1 MGHLFISYSKRDI
14 EFARRLRSA
23 LQDRGFA
30 VWMDEA
36 KLVPSE
42 RWWPTIEQNILSASG
57 FIVIMSPNSRRSRW
71 VEREILV
78 AEREDVDKP
87 IFPVLLAGDGWSRL
101 ADLQYEDMT
110 RGLALRPEFIA
121 ELQRVAPPSGQPPPP
136 QIPVEPIPTPTG
148 SGRSLPLIVA
158 LFALIIV
165 VVALVVT
172 NLNGQANRS
181 PESTP
186 ITTAVSQLATN
197 TVTPETPATDLPTQ
211 TLARAPTTDLPTLTA
226 SPSPPTATATPTPIP
241 PTPTVTG
248 PTPLP
253 PGFPTPVIAR
263 IRMSEQRFERGRML
277 WVQGNSSIRVLWNST
292 THSGTWTTYA
302 DTFSDTEPWSDPNI
316 IAPAGRYQPER
327 GFGKLWRESP
337 NLRDQLGWA
346 ITLETYYNADYTY
359 YAGGSVDTNG
369 NFTRGSGY
377 SLFEIAGFQTIRL
390 NDNYTWDLL
399 D

>member
-136 QIPVEPIPTPTG
+136 PIPVEPIATPTG
-148 SGRSLPLIVA
+148 SG
-158 LFALIIV
+158 
-165 VVALVVT
+165 
-172 NLNGQANRS
+172 
-181 PESTP
+181 
-186 ITTAVSQLATN
+186 
-197 TVTPETPATDLPTQ
+197 
-211 TLARAPTTDLPTLTA
+211 
-226 SPSPPTATATPTPIP
+226 
-241 PTPTVTG
+241 
-248 PTPLP
+248 PLP
-253 PGFPTPVIAR
+253 AADRRLVRAHH
-263 IRMSEQRFERGRML
+263 RGR
-277 WVQGNSSIRVLWNST
+277 R
-292 THSGTWTTYA
+292 
-302 DTFSDTEPWSDPNI
+302 P
-316 IAPAGRYQPER
+316 R
-327 GFGKLWRESP
+327 
-337 NLRDQLGWA
+337 RDQSERA
-346 ITLETYYNADYTY
+346 
-359 YAGGSVDTNG
+359 S
-369 NFTRGSGY
+369 
-377 SLFEIAGFQTIRL
+377 
-390 NDNYTWDLL
+390 
-399 D
+399 